1 MTATGLQQF
10 LDVNLDASRVVLTD
24 IFIHSENPSIG
35 VIESQELLEP
45 SVETVIKIAED
56 TLRGDHQNSIISFK
70 FTGAEALVTCRRD
83 SSDGIVCDR
92 GFTIQQS

>member
-10 LDVNLDASRVVLTD
+10 LDVNLDATRQVLTD
-24 IFIHSENPSIG
+24 ITIHSENPSVG

-45 SVETVIKIAED
+45 SVETVTKIAED
-56 TLRGDHQNSIISFK
+56 TLRGEHTGSLISFK
-70 FTGAEALVTCRRD
+70 FAGANAWITCRRD

-92 GFTIQQS
+92 GFAIQQS

>member
-10 LDVNLDASRVVLTD
+10 LGVSLDASRIILTG
-24 IFIHSENPSIG
+24 ITIHSENPSIG
-35 VIESQELLEP
+35 VIETQELLEP
-45 SVETVIKIAED
+45 SVETVTKVAED
-56 TLRGDHQNSIISFK
+56 TLRGDHKNSIISFK
-70 FTGAEALVTCRRD
+70 FTGAEAWVTCRRD

>member
-1 MTATGLQQF
+1 MTATGLQKF
-10 LDVNLDASRVVLTD
+10 LDVSLDASRVVLTD

-45 SVETVIKIAED
+45 SVETVVKVAED
-56 TLRGDHQNSIISFK
+56 TLRGEHQNSIISFR

-83 SSDGIVCDR
+83 SSDGIVCER
-92 GFTIQQS
+92 GFTIQQ

>member
-1 MTATGLQQF
+1 MTATGLQKF
-10 LDVNLDASRVVLTD
+10 LDVSLDATRVVLTD

-45 SVETVIKIAED
+45 SVETVVKVAED
-56 TLRGDHQNSIISFK
+56 TLRGEHQNSIISFR

-83 SSDGIVCDR
+83 SSDGIVCER
-92 GFTIQQS
+92 GFTVHQ

>member
-1 MTATGLQQF
+1 MTATGLQKF
-10 LDVNLDASRVVLTD
+10 LDVSLDASRVVLTD

-45 SVETVIKIAED
+45 SVETVTKVAED
-56 TLRGDHQNSIISFK
+56 TLRGEHQNSIISFR

-83 SSDGIVCDR
+83 SSDGIVCER
-92 GFTIQQS
+92 GFTIQQ

>member
-1 MTATGLQQF
+1 MTATGLQKF
-10 LDVNLDASRVVLTD
+10 LDVSLDASRVVLTD

-45 SVETVIKIAED
+45 SVETVVKVAED
-56 TLRGDHQNSIISFK
+56 TLRGEHQNSIISFR

-83 SSDGIVCDR
+83 SSDGIVCER
-92 GFTIQQS
+92 GFTIQK

>member
-1 MTATGLQQF
+1 MTATGLQKF

-45 SVETVIKIAED
+45 SVETVVKVAED
-56 TLRGDHQNSIISFK
+56 TLRGEHQNSIISFR

-83 SSDGIVCDR
+83 SSDGIVCER
-92 GFTIQQS
+92 GFTIQK

>member
-1 MTATGLQQF
+1 MTATGLQKF
-10 LDVNLDASRVVLTD
+10 LDASLDASRVVLTD

-45 SVETVIKIAED
+45 SVETVVKVAED
-56 TLRGDHQNSIISFK
+56 TLRGEHQNSIISFR

-83 SSDGIVCDR
+83 SSDGIVCER
-92 GFTIQQS
+92 GFTIQK

>member
-1 MTATGLQQF
+1 MTATGLQKF
-10 LDVNLDASRVVLTD
+10 LDASLDASRVVLTD

-45 SVETVIKIAED
+45 SVETVVKVAED
-56 TLRGDHQNSIISFK
+56 TLRGEHQNSIISFR

-83 SSDGIVCDR
+83 SSDGIVCER
-92 GFTIQQS
+92 GFTIQQ

>member
-1 MTATGLQQF
+1 MTATGLQKF
-10 LDVNLDASRVVLTD
+10 LDVSLDASRVVLTD

-45 SVETVIKIAED
+45 SVETVVKVAED
-56 TLRGDHQNSIISFK
+56 TLRGEHQNSIISFR
-70 FTGAEALVTCRRD
+70 FPGAEALVTCRRD

-92 GFTIQQS
+92 GFTI

>member
-1 MTATGLQQF
+1 MTATGLQKF
-10 LDVNLDASRVVLTD
+10 LDVSLDASRVVLTD

-45 SVETVIKIAED
+45 SVETVVKVAED
-56 TLRGDHQNSIISFK
+56 TLRGEHQNSIISFR

-83 SSDGIVCDR
+83 SSDGIVCER
-92 GFTIQQS
+92 GFTVQK

>member
-10 LDVNLDASRVVLTD
+10 LDVNLDATRQVLTD
-24 IFIHSENPSIG
+24 NFIHSENPSIG

-45 SVETVIKIAED
+45 SVETVVKVAED
-56 TLRGDHQNSIISFK
+56 TLRGEHQNSIISFR

-83 SSDGIVCDR
+83 SSDGIVCER
-92 GFTIQQS
+92 GFTVQQ

>member
-1 MTATGLQQF
+1 
-10 LDVNLDASRVVLTD
+10 
-24 IFIHSENPSIG
+24 
-35 VIESQELLEP
+35 
-45 SVETVIKIAED
+45 VETVIKIAED
-56 TLRGDHQNSIISFK
+56 TLRGDHKNSIISFK

>member
-10 LDVNLDASRVVLTD
+10 LGVNLDASRIILTD
-24 IFIHSENPSIG
+24 ITIHSENPSIG
-35 VIESQELLEP
+35 VIETQELLEP
-45 SVETVIKIAED
+45 SVETIFKVSED
-56 TLRGDHQNSIISFK
+56 TLRGEHTGSLISFK
-70 FTGAEALVTCRRD
+70 FAGANAWITCRRD

>member
-1 MTATGLQQF
+1 MTATGLQKF
-10 LDVNLDASRVVLTD
+10 LDVSLDATRVVLTD

-45 SVETVIKIAED
+45 SVEAVVKVAED
-56 TLRGDHQNSIISFK
+56 TLRGEHQNSIISFR

-83 SSDGIVCDR
+83 SSDGIVCER
-92 GFTIQQS
+92 GFTIQQ